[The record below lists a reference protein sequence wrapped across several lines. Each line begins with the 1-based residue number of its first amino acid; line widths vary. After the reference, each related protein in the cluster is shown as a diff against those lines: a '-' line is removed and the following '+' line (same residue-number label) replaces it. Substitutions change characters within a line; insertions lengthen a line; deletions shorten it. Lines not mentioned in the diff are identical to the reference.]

1 MIRRTWTPLLTQ
13 IEGTSSLFMYD
24 FGDYIGELYGDDWK
38 CWRVLKRV
46 SFADGRIEEDLES
59 MPDDWVPKEVV
70 SIQEYAYVPSEN
82 QLTGWKRSEQAM
94 QMPQMPQMLQLPQ
107 MQQPPQKQQHRHQEN
122 RGESKKPHH
131 IHRAHHHHK
140 VGKEPVR
147 NQ

>member
-1 MIRRTWTPLLTQ
+1 MIRRTWTPLITP
-13 IEGTSSLFMYD
+13 IEDTSSLIVYD
-24 FGDYIGELYGDDWK
+24 FGDYIGELYGDEWK
-38 CWRVLKRV
+38 CWRILKRV

-70 SIQEYAYVPSEN
+70 SMQEYAYTPSEN
-82 QLTGWKRSEQAM
+82 QLTGWQRSEQAM
-94 QMPQMPQMLQLPQ
+94 HLPQLPQ
-107 MQQPPQKQQHRHQEN
+107 LPQLQKPSQKQQQPHRHQEN